1 MHVDPNIWRTADLS
15 TMQAKMDARML
26 KRVAHAYLGSN
37 LLTIST
43 KPIPEG
49 KPILTVKTFEDIA
62 AKCKRSL
69 ACLKLVSVGSLPQ
82 RVALSLAHTFHD
94 ISEIE
99 VEMLARVSAKFEK
112 LTLAG

>member
-43 KPIPEG
+43 KPNPEG
-49 KPILTVKTFEDIA
+49 KPILTVKTFEDIV

-69 ACLKLVSVGSLPQ
+69 ACLNWSLSEVSLNVWLYHWLIRFMTYQ
-82 RVALSLAHTFHD
+82 
-94 ISEIE
+94 
-99 VEMLARVSAKFEK
+99 K
-112 LTLAG
+112 